1 MSNKDKLVVLL
12 SRFPYPLEKGDKLR
26 AYHQITELSK
36 SFDIYLI
43 AISEKDVPYEYHKH
57 LAQFCKEIHIVRI
70 TKLSILFNLF
80 LSFISNK
87 PFQTGYFFSFRGKKK
102 VDSLLQSIKPNY
114 IYSQLIRTSEYI
126 KNYHACPKTID
137 YMDALSKGIE
147 RRIEKAPWYA
157 KWIFRSEAKRLKN
170 YERVIFDYFEHK
182 TIISDQ
188 DREFILHPN
197 RKEIISIPNGIDERF
212 FDFTKTK
219 PHYDLVFIGNLSY
232 APNVEAVEYISSELL
247 SKNKELTCLISGAT
261 PHPTI
266 QKIARTNSQ
275 IKLQGWIDDIREA
288 YVSGK
293 IFIAPMMIGTG
304 MQNKLLEAMA
314 LGIPCITTSLANNAI
329 QATHNE
335 TILVANSASEFLE
348 AISLL
353 LGDEELYCK
362 IAQNGQSFIRENYS
376 WKKSS
381 NDLAEIIAGKYSQE
395 LKTIH

>member
-1 MSNKDKLVVLL
+1 MNSKDKLVVLL

-26 AYHQITELSK
+26 AFHQIAELSK
-36 SFDIYLI
+36 TFDIYLI
-43 AISEKDVPYEYHKH
+43 AITEKEIASEHH
-57 LAQFCKEIHIVRI
+57 QQLALFCKEIHLVRI
-70 TKLSILFNLF
+70 SNRSILFNLF

-87 PFQTGYFFSFRGKKK
+87 PFQSGYFFSYRGKNK
-102 VDSLLQSIKPNY
+102 VDLLLKSIRPNY
-114 IYSQLIRTSEYI
+114 IYSQLIRTSEYV

-147 RRIEKAPWYA
+147 RRIDKAPWYL

-197 RKEIISIPNGIDERF
+197 RNEIVSIPNGIDERF
-212 FDFTKTK
+212 FNFTKTQAR
-219 PHYDLVFIGNLSY
+219 YDLVFIGNLSY
-232 APNVEAVEYISSELL
+232 APNVEAVEYIATALL
-247 SKNKELTCLISGAT
+247 TKNKQLTCLISGAT

-266 QKIARTNSQ
+266 QKIARTTAQ
-275 IKLQGWIDDIREA
+275 IELQGWIDDIREA

-314 LGIPCITTSLANNAI
+314 LGIPCITTTLANNAI
-329 QATHNE
+329 QAVHNE
-335 TILVANSASEFLE
+335 HILVANTTDEFLA
-348 AISLL
+348 AINDLL
-353 LGDEELYCK
+353 TDQELYK
-362 IAQNGQSFIRENYS
+362 RIATNGQAYIRENYS
-376 WKKSS
+376 WKKST
-381 NDLAEIIAGKYSQE
+381 QE
-395 LKTIH
+395 LAALISSN

>member
-36 SFDIYLI
+36 TFDVFLI
-43 AISEKDVPYEYHKH
+43 AVSEKEIPAEHYTQ
-57 LAQFCKEIHIVRI
+57 LAHFCEEIHIIRI
-70 TKLSILFNLF
+70 TKLSIFLNLF

-87 PFQTGYFFSFRGKKK
+87 PFQIGYFFSFKGKRK
-102 VDSLLQSIKPNY
+102 VDLLLQRIQPNY
-114 IYSQLIRTSEYI
+114 IYSQLVRTSEYI

-147 RRIEKAPWYA
+147 RRIDKAPWYA
-157 KWIFRSEAKRLKN
+157 KWVFRSEAKRLKN

-197 RKEIISIPNGIDERF
+197 RKEIVSIPNGIDERF
-212 FDFTKTK
+212 FNFPRTS
-219 PHYDLVFIGNLSY
+219 PSYDLVFIGNLSY
-232 APNVEAVEYISSELL
+232 APNIEAVEYISNELL
-247 SKNKELTCLISGAT
+247 KKNKQLSCLISGAT
-261 PHPTI
+261 PHPTVE
-266 QKIARTNSQ
+266 KIARTTSQ
-275 IKLQGWIDDIREA
+275 IHLQGWTEDIREA

-314 LGIPCITTSLANNAI
+314 LGIPCITTTLANNAI
-329 QATHNE
+329 KAVHNE
-335 TILVANSASEFLE
+335 HILVANTAEEFLN
-348 AISLL
+348 AINTLL
-353 LGDEELYCK
+353 TDSDLYER
-362 IAQNGQSFIRENYS
+362 IARNGTSFIRDNYS
-376 WKKSS
+376 WQRSTNK
-381 NDLAEIIAGKYSQE
+381 LIELIQE
-395 LKTIH
+395 K

>member
-1 MSNKDKLVVLL
+1 MSKKDKLVVLL
-12 SRFPYPLEKGDKLR
+12 SRFPFPLEKGDKLR

-36 SFDIYLI
+36 TFDVYLI
-43 AISEKDVPYEYHKH
+43 AISEKEITAEHHKQ
-57 LAQFCKEIHIVRI
+57 LLNFCKEIHIIRI

-87 PFQTGYFFSFRGKKK
+87 PFQTGYFFSYRGKNK
-102 VDSLLQSIKPNY
+102 VDLLLESIKPNY

-147 RRIEKAPWYA
+147 RRIDKAPWYA
-157 KWIFRSEAKRLKN
+157 KWVFRSEAKRLKN

-197 RKEIISIPNGIDERF
+197 RKEIISIPNGIDARF
-212 FDFTKTK
+212 FEFPK
-219 PHYDLVFIGNLSY
+219 PVPSYDLVFIGNLSY
-232 APNVEAVEYISSELL
+232 APNIEAVEYISNELL
-247 SKNKELTCLISGAT
+247 KKNKQLSCLISGAT
-261 PHPTI
+261 PHPTVE
-266 QKIARTNSQ
+266 KIARNTAQ
-275 IKLQGWIDDIREA
+275 IHLQGWTEDIREA

-314 LGIPCITTSLANNAI
+314 LGIPCITTTLANNAI
-329 QATHNE
+329 QAIHNE
-335 TILVANSASEFLE
+335 HILVANTADEFLV
-348 AISLL
+348 AITGLL
-353 LGDEELYCK
+353 SDEQLYQR
-362 IAQNGQSFIRENYS
+362 ISSNGQAFIKHNYS
-376 WKKSS
+376 WQQSTNK
-381 NDLAEIIAGKYSQE
+381 LIELIQE
-395 LKTIH
+395 N

>member
-1 MSNKDKLVVLL
+1 MNSKDKLVVLL

-26 AYHQITELSK
+26 AFHQIAELSK
-36 SFDIYLI
+36 TFDIYLI
-43 AISEKDVPYEYHKH
+43 AITEKEIASEHH
-57 LAQFCKEIHIVRI
+57 QQLALFCKEIHPVRI
-70 TKLSILFNLF
+70 TNRSILFNLF

-87 PFQTGYFFSFRGKKK
+87 PFQSGYFFSYRGKNK
-102 VDSLLQSIKPNY
+102 VDLLLKSIRPNY
-114 IYSQLIRTSEYI
+114 IYSQLIRTSEYV

-147 RRIEKAPWYA
+147 RRIDKAPWYL

-197 RKEIISIPNGIDERF
+197 RNEIVSIPNGIDERF
-212 FDFTKTK
+212 FNFTKTQAR
-219 PHYDLVFIGNLSY
+219 YDLVFIGNLSY
-232 APNVEAVEYISSELL
+232 APNVEAVEYIATALL
-247 SKNKELTCLISGAT
+247 TKNKQLTCLISGAT

-266 QKIARTNSQ
+266 QKIARTTAQ
-275 IKLQGWIDDIREA
+275 IELQGWIDDIREA

-314 LGIPCITTSLANNAI
+314 LGIPCITTTLANNAI
-329 QATHNE
+329 QAIHNE
-335 TILVANSASEFLE
+335 HILVANTTDEFLA
-348 AISLL
+348 AINDLL
-353 LGDEELYCK
+353 TDQELYK
-362 IAQNGQSFIRENYS
+362 RIATNGQAYIRENYS
-376 WKKSS
+376 WKKST
-381 NDLAEIIAGKYSQE
+381 QE
-395 LKTIH
+395 LAALISSN